1 MTATFIAIAFAVF
14 IAICG
19 LLSPKD
25 KTPENPTETDI
36 PENWLLAEERR
47 LDASLYR
54 RSRLF

>member
-19 LLSPKD
+19 ILSPKD

-36 PENWLLAEERR
+36 PEKWRFEEQRR